1 MKQTGAEIVI
11 SVLLEHQISTVFGY
25 PGGQVLDLYEALY
38 RHPEIHHI
46 LTAHEQ
52 GAAHAADGY
61 ARATGKVGVVIA
73 TSGPGATNLVTGIAA
88 AHLDSTPLVAI
99 TGNVSLSLLGRDSF
113 QEIDISGITMPIT
126 KHNYIVKEIT
136 SLASTLRQAFQ
147 IAASGRPGPVLVD
160 IPKNIQQAVTDY
172 VPQQPLPLLPTRHPS
187 SRALNQAACILQT
200 AKRPFLYCGGGVTI
214 SNAGHA
220 LFHLSRLIDA
230 PIGCSMMGLSAL
242 PAETHIGL
250 MGMHGNQNGVIALS
264 EADVILAAGMRFG
277 ERSTGNKTE
286 FAPNASIIHIDIDP
300 AEINKNIPADLA
312 LTGDCRA
319 VLQELSNRLSPVKH
333 PAWRKKTKKT
343 PLPPSSPMSPRWI
356 IEQTAATLQN
366 YLVATDVGQHQ
377 MWVAQYYPLSQPRSF
392 FTSGGL
398 GAMGFGMGA
407 AIGAMIATGKRA
419 VLFTGDGSFGM
430 NLIELATAVSNHL
443 PLLVI
448 ILNNQAL
455 GMVRQWQELFY
466 HQHYSSTMLHRATNF
481 AAVAKGFGALGFQVG
496 SPEEF
501 TIALR
506 QATNSDCPVVIDC
519 QISEKENVFP
529 MIPPGGSLQD
539 MIVTQPTAQ
548 I

>member
-172 VPQQPLPLLPTRHPS
+172 VPQQPLPLLPARHPS
-187 SRALNQAACILQT
+187 SRALDQAACILQT

-214 SNAGHA
+214 SNAGHT

-242 PAETHIGL
+242 PAGTHIGL

-312 LTGDCRA
+312 SLAKKNNENTSTALLPHEPAVDHRTNSSNPSELLGCYRCGSTSNVGCPILSFVPTPFFFHFRRPRGHGLWYGSRNRRYDCYWKAGSAIYRGR
-319 VLQELSNRLSPVKH
+319 QFWNESNRTCH
-333 PAWRKKTKKT
+333 
-343 PLPPSSPMSPRWI
+343 SS
-356 IEQTAATLQN
+356 Q
-366 YLVATDVGQHQ
+366 
-377 MWVAQYYPLSQPRSF
+377 
-392 FTSGGL
+392 
-398 GAMGFGMGA
+398 
-407 AIGAMIATGKRA
+407 
-419 VLFTGDGSFGM
+419 
-430 NLIELATAVSNHL
+430 
-443 PLLVI
+443 
-448 ILNNQAL
+448 
-455 GMVRQWQELFY
+455 
-466 HQHYSSTMLHRATNF
+466 
-481 AAVAKGFGALGFQVG
+481 
-496 SPEEF
+496 
-501 TIALR
+501 
-506 QATNSDCPVVIDC
+506 
-519 QISEKENVFP
+519 
-529 MIPPGGSLQD
+529 
-539 MIVTQPTAQ
+539 
-548 I
+548 